1 MTTHLQSQKNASSN
15 LQLEGQDAYKVFFSF
30 AFAYFIS
37 YSFRSVNAVISPEMI
52 SDLGLNN
59 TQLGLLS
66 AAYFIGFGLA
76 QIPAGACL
84 DRFGPKLTEISLM
97 IFAVIGALLFYFSE
111 DFSSLLISRMLIG
124 VGVSACLMSAFSGFR
139 AWYPL
144 EKQAQLTSTIL
155 IFGTSGA
162 LMTSSPARIL
172 LPYIGWRGIYFVLAF
187 ATMLA
192 IIILYKGLPKPN
204 TKELKPNIGLS
215 GKDARLFSWEE
226 YRPILKNAYFW
237 RLFPIGAISLGGF
250 IAIQTLWLGPWLI
263 NVMGHTSDEASKII
277 LWFNAFLLLAYVI
290 NAVLL
295 PTLQK
300 RGITTLLY
308 LSWMTGISLIF
319 QLLAFFTY
327 SSWSVYWWYLYAI
340 TSASYVLAQSL
351 VVINFPA
358 SHSGRVSTTYNITI
372 FIGAF
377 IIQWGIGSLVD
388 IGSNL
393 ELSTKYSYSLAL
405 GIYLIIQLIGYIWF
419 LISPR
424 IFTSRQYL

>member
-1 MTTHLQSQKNASSN
+1 MTMNQQALTKYSSN
-15 LQLEGQDAYKVFFSF
+15 FRLEGRDTYRVFFSF

-37 YSFRSVNAVISPEMI
+37 YSFRSINAVISPELI
-52 SDLGLNN
+52 ADLGLNN
-59 TQLGLLS
+59 AQLGLLS

-76 QIPAGACL
+76 QIPAGVCL
-84 DRFGPKLTEISLM
+84 DRFGPRLTEISLM
-97 IFAVIGALLFYFSE
+97 IFSVIGALFFYFSK
-111 DFSSLLISRMLIG
+111 DFYNLLLGRMLIG

-144 EKQAQLTSTIL
+144 EKQAQLTSAIL

-172 LPYIGWRGIYFVLAF
+172 LPYIGWRGIFFVLAL
-187 ATMLA
+187 ATILA
-192 IIILYKGLPKPN
+192 ITILYKGLPKSN
-204 TKELKPNIGLS
+204 AKGLNLNIES
-215 GKDARLFSWEE
+215 SKKDVRLFSWTE
-226 YRPILKNAYFW
+226 YGPIVKNSYFL
-237 RLFPIGAISLGGF
+237 RLFPIGAINLGGF

-277 LWFNAFLLLAYVI
+277 FWFNAFLLLAYAV
-290 NAVLL
+290 NAILL

-300 RGITTLLY
+300 KGITTLLY

-327 SSWSVYWWYLYAI
+327 SSWSHYWWYLYAI

-351 VVINFPA
+351 VVTNFPA

-377 IIQWGIGSLVD
+377 IIQWGIGSIVD
-388 IGSNL
+388 VGSNSG
-393 ELSTKYSYSLAL
+393 LSTKYSFSIAL
-405 GIYLIIQLIGYIWF
+405 GIYLIIQLVGYIWF

-424 IFTSRQYL
+424 IFTSHKYL